1 MEDNHFAVSIVYK
14 GIGDIAVSVG
24 DGNGAA
30 TEIEVVGLESTAGCL
45 TNETSAV
52 DIPGNCT
59 VTQYMICLVYFNI
72 THSHRICKH
81 TQKQPHPRARLPNYI
96 VILRNI

>member
-1 MEDNHFAVSIVYK
+1 MYAT
-14 GIGDIAVSVG
+14 SVG
-24 DGNGAA
+24 NGNG
-30 TEIEVVGLESTAGCL
+30 TTPEIEVVGLKGITHL
-45 TNETSAV
+45 FTNETSAV
-52 DIPGNCT
+52 DILGNCT

-72 THSHRICKH
+72 THLHRICKH